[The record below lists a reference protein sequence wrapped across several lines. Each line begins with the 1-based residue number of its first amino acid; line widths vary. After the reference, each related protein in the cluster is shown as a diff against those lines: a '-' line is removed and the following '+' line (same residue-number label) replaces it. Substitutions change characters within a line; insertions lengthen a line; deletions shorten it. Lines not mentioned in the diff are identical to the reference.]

1 MRRTTLAL
9 ACLLSGCSYLGSARE
24 WDPAEADP
32 EFVLIPELA
41 PIRQKDSVGCG
52 PVALALV
59 LRHYGESVGPE
70 DLTRELPPAGDAGS
84 TAGALRDAARRLG
97 YKAHVIE
104 GTFED
109 LEEHLRKG
117 RPLIV
122 GLVKPFITGAVPHYE
137 VVAGVHPVR
146 GSVATLDPVRGWTLN
161 SREGFLEEWA
171 GSGRLL
177 LVIAP
182 SQTRPE

>member
-1 MRRTTLAL
+1 MRRIPLAI
-9 ACLLSGCSYLGSARE
+9 ACLLTGCSYLGSARE
-24 WDPAEADP
+24 WDPGEADP
-32 EFVLIPELA
+32 DFLLISGLS
-41 PIRQKDSVGCG
+41 PIRQQDSIGCG
-52 PVALALV
+52 PAALATV
-59 LRHYGESVGPE
+59 LRHYGESVGAE
-70 DLTRELPPAGDAGS
+70 ELSRALPSARRDGATAGS
-84 TAGALRDAARRLG
+84 LRDLARSLG

-104 GTFED
+104 GTLED

-137 VVAGVHPVR
+137 VVAGIHPMR
-146 GSVATLDPVRGWTLN
+146 GSVATIDPARGWTLN
-161 SREGFLEEWA
+161 SAEGFLEEWV

-182 SQTRPE
+182 AAPKP

>member
-1 MRRTTLAL
+1 MRRFTLAM
-9 ACLLSGCSYLGSARE
+9 ACLLSGCTYLGTARE
-24 WDPAEADP
+24 WDPAEAEP
-32 EFVLIPELA
+32 GFLLIPGIS
-41 PIRQKDSVGCG
+41 PIQQRNSVGCG
-52 PVALALV
+52 PAALAMV
-59 LRHYGESVGPE
+59 LRCYGESVGAE
-70 DLTRELPPAGDAGS
+70 DLSRALPPVQEDGVAAGS
-84 TAGALRDAARRLG
+84 LRDLARSFG

-122 GLVKPFITGAVPHYE
+122 GLVKPFITGALPHYE
-137 VVAGVHPVR
+137 VVAGIHPVR
-146 GSVATLDPVRGWTLN
+146 GSVATIDPARGWTVN
-161 SREGFLEEWA
+161 SAEGFLEEWV

-182 SQTRPE
+182 AAEKP